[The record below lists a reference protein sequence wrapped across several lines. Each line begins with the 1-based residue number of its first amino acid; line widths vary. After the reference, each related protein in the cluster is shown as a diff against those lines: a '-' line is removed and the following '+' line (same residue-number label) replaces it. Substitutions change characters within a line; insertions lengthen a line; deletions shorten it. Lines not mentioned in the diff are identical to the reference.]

1 MYWLMLVLGLAVLT
15 VGATWLT
22 NGAVAI
28 AQRLRMS
35 EYLIGLTILAV
46 GTSLP
51 ELTVSAGSAAAGN
64 ADVAVGNIVGS
75 NIFNVFVILGV
86 CSFVAP
92 LIFTRENI
100 RRDIPMG
107 IAASVILAFM
117 ILDGRISR
125 FEGIAMLIVYIAIVA
140 VSYRRDRKGAAHDSL
155 PTEQP
160 PQSEKQPE
168 KRSDRQSDKLPD
180 SQPDKKFSWG
190 VSAVSIIVGLAALVY
205 GAHLTLKSATDIARG
220 FGISESVI
228 AITILAGG
236 TSLPELASSLAATLK
251 GHFGLALGNVLGS
264 NIANILLV
272 LGVSASIEPLAV
284 TGITKLDVAVMVGS
298 SFAVLLS
305 ALVIGRRRITVY
317 EGMAYLAV
325 YAIYIGHLLK

>member
-1 MYWLMLVLGLAVLT
+1 MLVLGLAVLT

-125 FEGIAMLIVYIAIVA
+125 FEGIAMLIVYIAIIV

-160 PQSEKQPE
+160 PQSEKHSE
-168 KRSDRQSDKLPD
+168 KQSDRQSDKL
-180 SQPDKKFSWG
+180 PDKKFSWG

-325 YAIYIGHLLK
+325 YAIYIGYLLK

>member
-100 RRDIPMG
+100 RRDIPMC
-107 IAASVILAFM
+107 IAASMIVAFM

-125 FEGIAMLIVYIAIVA
+125 FEGIAMLIVYIAIVV
-140 VSYRRDRKGAAHDSL
+140 VSYRRDRKGAARDVRQ
-155 PTEQP
+155 TKKTQP
-160 PQSEKQPE
+160 SG
-168 KRSDRQSDKLPD
+168 
-180 SQPDKKFSWG
+180 KKFSWG

-205 GAHLTLKSATDIARG
+205 GAHLILKSMTDIARG
-220 FGISESVI
+220 FGVSESVI

-251 GHFGLALGNVLGS
+251 GHSGLALGNVLGS

-272 LGVSASIEPLAV
+272 LGASASIKPLAV
-284 TGITKLDVAVMVGS
+284 TGITKLDVAVLVGS

-305 ALVIGRRRITVY
+305 ALVIGRSRITVY
-317 EGMAYLAV
+317 EGMAYLAI
-325 YAIYIGHLLK
+325 YAIYIGYLLK

>member
-28 AQRLRMS
+28 AERLRMS

-92 LIFTRENI
+92 LIFTVENI
-100 RRDIPMG
+100 RRDIPMC

-125 FEGIAMLIVYIAIVA
+125 FEGVAMLVVYIAIVV
-140 VSYRRDRKGAAHDSL
+140 VSYRRDRKGAAKDAR
-155 PTEQP
+155 PTE
-160 PQSEKQPE
+160 
-168 KRSDRQSDKLPD
+168 RT
-180 SQPDKKFSWG
+180 QPDKKFSWG
-190 VSAVSIIVGLAALVY
+190 VSAVSIVLGLAALVY

-251 GHFGLALGNVLGS
+251 GHSGLALGNVLGS

-317 EGMAYLAV
+317 EGMAYLAIYV
-325 YAIYIGHLLK
+325 IYIGYLLK

>member
-1 MYWLMLVLGLAVLT
+1 MLVLGLAVLT

-100 RRDIPMG
+100 RRDIPMC

-125 FEGIAMLIVYIAIVA
+125 FEGIAMLIVYIAIVV
-140 VSYRRDRKGAAHDSL
+140 VSYRRDRKGAAKDVR
-155 PTEQP
+155 PTE
-160 PQSEKQPE
+160 
-168 KRSDRQSDKLPD
+168 RQ
-180 SQPDKKFSWG
+180 QTEQHPDKNFSWG
-190 VSAVSIIVGLAALVY
+190 VSAVSIVLGLAALVY

-264 NIANILLV
+264 NIANILLI
-272 LGVSASIEPLAV
+272 LGISATIEPLAV
-284 TGITKLDVAVMVGS
+284 TGITKLDVAVLVGS

-317 EGMAYLAV
+317 EGMAYLAI
-325 YAIYIGHLLK
+325 YAIYIGYLLK

>member
-86 CSFVAP
+86 CSLVAP
-92 LIFTRENI
+92 LVFTRENI
-100 RRDIPMG
+100 RRDIPMC

-125 FEGIAMLIVYIAIVA
+125 FEGIVMLIVYIAIVA
-140 VSYRRDRKGAAHDSL
+140 VSYRRDRKGAAKDAQ
-155 PTEQP
+155 PTEL
-160 PQSEKQPE
+160 PQSNSQ
-168 KRSDRQSDKLPD
+168 PD

-190 VSAVSIIVGLAALVY
+190 VSAVSIVLGLAALVY

-272 LGVSASIEPLAV
+272 LGVSASIEPLTV

-325 YAIYIGHLLK
+325 YAIYIGYLLK